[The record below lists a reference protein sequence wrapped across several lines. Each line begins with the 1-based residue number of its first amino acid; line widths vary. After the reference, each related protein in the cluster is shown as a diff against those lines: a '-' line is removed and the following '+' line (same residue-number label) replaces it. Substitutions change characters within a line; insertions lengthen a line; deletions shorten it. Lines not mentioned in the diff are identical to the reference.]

1 MFTTPKAQKEPK
13 NELLD
18 VRGIKQLLRTPKN
31 KSVEESHDLSGID
44 LLFDE
49 KQNSLFDTLLDKKPP
64 RTYGK
69 SPISNKSQKSVQQS
83 QTPDHVLKWIEDQSE
98 LMQIPAEK
106 SNSRRGKRK
115 LDQSSEH
122 LTPNKKHKNSY
133 VTDEHDKTVELNI
146 STNISKKPASTPV
159 LSKAEIST
167 LAPKNNSKSGK
178 IDSDKVQQ
186 TKIKRKIEKTENQ
199 LSPRKTRARVGKTE
213 HKKLDESNK
222 NTVEKTAGTRQD
234 KMKQNN
240 IEVSHMIEET
250 NTKARKGNK
259 QKEIVENVDT
269 IEGKPMKRTRG
280 KKDISSNI
288 SVDNSRCGEKVKNN
302 EDKLTK
308 KSNKPTETEI
318 VDTAPKTRGRKKK
331 ELGESENVGDTK
343 KGRKN
348 SKKEI
353 GTDMT
358 NAMESSYINK
368 EKDNSTNINIE
379 EKPKTRGRKKNKV
392 DENIENIVVTD
403 KRNTKKIIE
412 DKETKSTNKR
422 GRKREDENT
431 IEDELEISA
440 KKMRTNRMK
449 KAEES
454 FDHENELPVK
464 KNRTK
469 KETDSKKEEQRK
481 ETPVKKSRI
490 KQENVKTEQVEQ
502 TRNTRS
508 NKGKNTK
515 YDDSEWDT
523 QANKNGDKRAVRFR
537 DTVQL
542 LETPVQ
548 EKSSSGR
555 TLRKRK

>member
-159 LSKAEIST
+159 LSKTEIST

>member
-392 DENIENIVVTD
+392 DENIENVVVTD